1 MKQERKTIA
10 PNYYIKLVQGCEC
23 TGMEKNKP
31 YSTDQGV
38 IRYVIFD
45 FDGTLVDSKEVSII
59 IYNQL
64 AQKYNMKK
72 IENKENLLK
81 LPLLERFKALDVP
94 LIKLPFLVSDIT
106 KRYKSLLLNITMFSG
121 IRELLIELNGRGYQ
135 LAIISSNSESNIRDY
150 FQQNQLDVIGTIKS
164 STNIFGKD
172 KVIKKF
178 LTTHR
183 ISLPEV
189 IYIGDEIR
197 DVEACK
203 KIGIKIICVE
213 WGYDPIEMLKHKQP
227 DYIVGSP
234 QDILSILP

>member
-1 MKQERKTIA
+1 VQA
-10 PNYYIKLVQGCEC
+10 LV
-23 TGMEKNKP
+23 KFNP
-31 YSTDQGV
+31 YSTDQGM
-38 IRYVIFD
+38 IKHIIFD
-45 FDGTLVDSKEVSII
+45 FDGTLVDSKEVSIL

-64 AQKYNMKK
+64 AQKYNAKR
-72 IENKENLLK
+72 IANIDTLLK
-81 LPLLERFKALDVP
+81 FPLFERFKALNVP
-94 LIKLPFLVSDIT
+94 LVKLPFIVSDIT
-106 KRYKSLLLNITMFSG
+106 KRYKRLLLNITMFTG

-135 LAIISSNSESNIRDY
+135 LAIISSNSKNNIRDY
-150 FQQNQLDVIGTIKS
+150 LQQNQLDVIGTIMS

-178 LTTHR
+178 LTTHK

-197 DVEACK
+197 DIDACK
-203 KIGIKIICVE
+203 KVGIKIICVD
-213 WGYDPIEMLKHKQP
+213 WGYDPIEMLKNKQP